1 MNIKKATKS
10 ELLTTE
16 SKKLS
21 KQEQEKNH
29 RHGDHLEG
37 YPAGRGRAENGRK
50 GTGIKKQN

>member
-1 MNIKKATKS
+1 MATNS
-10 ELLTTE
+10 QLSTTE